1 MIITSIIVS
10 AYLCIGIVLVFFG
23 PLASRIKDEMQS
35 FENKDL
41 IDIATQQPVL
51 SRKEKLYLVVISIS
65 VILLWSVFIID
76 QWWLKRQKAKKGE
89 SSNDSY
95 KLPYMVQFDE
105 ACRLDPR
112 LYFFKM
118 GGAGVIECQ
127 SCHFKEE
134 VISFI
139 HGVDQHGDD
148 FGRSGCQCMSC
159 GKFTTL
165 INTHIDFESTELT
178 CECGGILSDQKPVFC
193 PKCKWYEMKYVM
205 SYIT

>member
-1 MIITSIIVS
+1 MNNFQV
-10 AYLCIGIVLVFFG
+10 LHGGREVLV
-23 PLASRIKDEMQS
+23 PLV
-35 FENKDL
+35 
-41 IDIATQQPVL
+41 VL

-65 VILLWSVFIID
+65 VILLWSVFFID
-76 QWWLKRQKAKKGE
+76 QWWLKRQKATKGE

-95 KLPYMVQFDE
+95 ELPYMVQFDE

-127 SCHFKEE
+127 SCHFMEE
-134 VISFI
+134 VTSHF
-139 HGVDQHGDD
+139 HGVDQNGDL
-148 FGRSGCQCMSC
+148 FGRSGCQCISC

-165 INTHIDFESTELT
+165 INTHIVFESTEPT
-178 CECGGILSDQKPVFC
+178 CDCGGGLSDQKPVFC